1 VKVRSLRLRLLAGA
15 VAFLFLALGAAAV
28 ALTVLFE
35 RHVKTWIDAELAANV
50 DLIIAGLDR
59 ASDGRIGLVRP
70 PPDPRFSTPFS
81 GYYWQVQTGGSN
93 SAIRSP
99 SLWDFSLTLP
109 QLQTIED
116 HAHHHRVAGPQG
128 QTLYLLEKRV
138 ELPARLGRETAR
150 VTVGIDEAKVDTAV
164 WQFAKALSPFLLFLG
179 SLLVA
184 AAGIQ
189 VSLGL
194 RPLKSVRDR
203 ITGIRSG
210 QNRRLGGDFPEE
222 ILPLAREIDTLL
234 DARERQI
241 ETARARA
248 ADLAHG
254 LKTPIQ
260 VLIGGIAKL
269 KSKGEGAI
277 ADDLEVATAL
287 MQRHVD
293 RQLAKARVAANGIN
307 AAAPVAQ
314 ICDQIAAVVRKTP
327 EGERLHWSVA
337 VPAGLQASIHPD
349 DLAEALG
356 GLVENAARHARSRV
370 ALSAHR
376 NADEIAIRVS
386 DDGPGIPEA
395 ELDEVMNR
403 GRRLD
408 TSEASSGLGLAIVA
422 DILEAWGGSV
432 VFDRAD
438 GEFSAI
444 LNLRATA

>member
-1 VKVRSLRLRLLAGA
+1 MRVCAGTWLRALEEFRINVFETCSVERDNKHLRAPGC
-15 VAFLFLALGAAAV
+15 V
-28 ALTVLFE
+28 
-35 RHVKTWIDAELAANV
+35 
-50 DLIIAGLDR
+50 GL
-59 ASDGRIGLVRP
+59 S
-70 PPDPRFSTPFS
+70 
-81 GYYWQVQTGGSN
+81 
-93 SAIRSP
+93 
-99 SLWDFSLTLP
+99 
-109 QLQTIED
+109 
-116 HAHHHRVAGPQG
+116 HAGP
-128 QTLYLLEKRV
+128 
-138 ELPARLGRETAR
+138 RERNISIPLIKFRHQDLNWRRENLSTFHR
-150 VTVGIDEAKVDTAV
+150 EIEGGGNK
-164 WQFAKALSPFLLFLG
+164 SPFLLFLG

-277 ADDLEVATAL
+277 ADDLDVATAL

-337 VPAGLQASIHPD
+337 VPADLQASIHPD

-376 NADEIAIRVS
+376 NADEIAIRIS

-432 VFDRAD
+432 VFDRAA